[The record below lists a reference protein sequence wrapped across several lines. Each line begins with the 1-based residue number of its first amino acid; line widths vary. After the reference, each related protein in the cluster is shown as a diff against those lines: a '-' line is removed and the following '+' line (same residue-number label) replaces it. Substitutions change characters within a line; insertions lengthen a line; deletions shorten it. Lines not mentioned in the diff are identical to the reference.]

1 MLFSYVTCSTALQT
15 ITNKKHISDIC
26 FYKLFLTLFRIM
38 YQIVKN
44 IVYEL
49 ICGLIELLI
58 D

>member
-15 ITNKKHISDIC
+15 TNKKHISDIC